1 MNQVY
6 LPKLRATYHYVDTA
20 EAYNFN
26 YSDSGLFGIK
36 LKGDASNGVDLVN
49 KSVRE
54 LK

>member
-49 KSVRE
+49 KSVSE